1 MDENK
6 TTITEDEEIKE
17 AEDTAEEAVTD
28 EQIPTQEISEEASE
42 ETTEE
47 ASEETPAETSEDD
60 TPSGNEKKSPKKA
73 LAALFICAAVIILC
87 AAVILAVGLLPQYT
101 EAGDSVSVRADK
113 LPLISELYTVD
124 SDLTAIDTGTVGTHK
139 VKLLL
144 FGKIP
149 LNTSVIVRDT
159 TPPDVY
165 LFDEVLIPRGTLP
178 SPTDFIRSVN
188 DSTSVQCEFAS
199 VPDTAADGSV
209 EIIATDEGKNEVT
222 VTGYYRVSD
231 TLTDRS
237 FEHGITPDFMKARLT
252 SLFGIDALDLT
263 GVNFDTCGSYRAW
276 GYLDG
281 MRCAIGVNINDT
293 TPPLATVHSFDLL
306 SGQSVDI
313 NEIVTDVEDISEVNI
328 KCVPDLDFS
337 KIGHTAYEIILEDE
351 YGNNSS
357 YTANINVHG
366 VKSGIV
372 VEAGT
377 SADEFAD
384 TLSIVFG
391 TGDGFPR
398 LPVNFDPKRLDIG
411 THETELVGKYSNIP
425 FEITVEDTIPP
436 EFSLRR
442 LTVYIGTMPSPEDL
456 VVECKDATD
465 VSFEFEYTPDVSRP
479 GSLLVSIIATDSA
492 GNTATRSTALKVS
505 EDNVPPV
512 IYGVKAITAYEGDT
526 VSFRSGVYA
535 IDDKDGRLTV
545 KADTSAVN
553 IYAPGTYYVTY
564 TASDAEGNTASDT
577 APVTIK
583 SVTAEAVNEK
593 ADKVL
598 SGIIT
603 PSMSETEKARAIYD
617 WCRKNLKY
625 STITS
630 YLMGY
635 FNKAAYSG
643 FTKHYGNCYTYYAVA
658 SSLLTRAGIENT
670 VIQRNDPKNPHYW
683 NLVKVGGSWYHLD
696 TCPQPAPHKL
706 EVFLL
711 TDSQLK
717 TFTLDYYYKFAA
729 GVYPATP

>member
-6 TTITEDEEIKE
+6 TTV
-17 AEDTAEEAVTD
+17 AEE
-28 EQIPTQEISEEASE
+28 EK
-42 ETTEE
+42 ET
-47 ASEETPAETSEDD
+47 ETPAAEAAPEEQVASGEDSEDASSEIPKGTDEETDEETSEDNTSTED
-60 TPSGNEKKSPKKA
+60 EKKPHKKA
-73 LAALFICAAVIILC
+73 FWALIICAAVIILC
-87 AAVILAVGLLPQYT
+87 AAVILGAGLIPQYT
-101 EAGDSVSVRADK
+101 EAGDSVTLRAEK
-113 LPLISELYTVD
+113 LPLISDLYTVD

-149 LNTSVIVRDT
+149 LNATVTVRDT
-159 TPPDVY
+159 TPPSVF
-165 LFDEVLIPRGTLP
+165 LFEEVLIPRNTLP
-178 SPTDFIRSVN
+178 SPSDFIRSVK
-188 DSTSVQCEFAS
+188 DSTAVQCEFSSA
-199 VPDTAADGSV
+199 PDTAADGSV
-209 EIIATDEGKNEVT
+209 EIIVTDEGKNEVT
-222 VTGYYRVSD
+222 VTGRYRVSD

-237 FEHGITPDFMKARLT
+237 FEHGITSDFVAARLT
-252 SLFGIDALDLT
+252 SLFEIDALDLT
-263 GVNFDTCGSYRAW
+263 GVDFNTCGSYRAW
-276 GYLDG
+276 GYFDG
-281 MRCAIGVNINDT
+281 MRCAIGVNIDDT
-293 TPPLATVHSFDLL
+293 TPPLASVHSFDLL
-306 SGQSVDI
+306 LGQSVDVS
-313 NEIVTDVEDISEVNI
+313 EIITDIEDISKVSV
-328 KCVPDLDFS
+328 KSVPELDFS
-337 KIGHTAYEIILEDE
+337 KIGHTAYEMLLEDE
-351 YGNNSS
+351 YGNTSS
-357 YTANINVHG
+357 YTANINVHD

-377 SADEFAD
+377 SAEEFAD
-384 TLSIVFG
+384 TVSILFG
-391 TGDGFPR
+391 TGDGFPW
-398 LPVNFDPKRLDIG
+398 LPGNFDPKRLDIG
-411 THETELVGKYSNIP
+411 TYKTELLGKYSLIP

-436 EFSLRR
+436 EFSLRK
-442 LTVYIGTMPSPEDL
+442 LTVYIGTVPSPEDL

-465 VSFEFEYTPDVSRP
+465 VSYEFEYTPDVSKP
-479 GSLLVSIIATDSA
+479 GSLLVTVIATDAA

-526 VSFRSGVYA
+526 VSFKSGVYA
-535 IDDKDGRLTV
+535 VDDKDGRLSV

-564 TASDAEGNTASDT
+564 TVSDAEGNTASAT

-583 SVTAEAVNEK
+583 SVTAEAVNER

-598 SGIIT
+598 AEIIT
-603 PSMSETEKARAIYD
+603 PYMNETEKARAIYD

-658 SSLLTRAGIENT
+658 SALLTRVGIENT

-683 NLVKVGGSWYHLD
+683 NLVKIGGSWYHLD
-696 TCPQPAPHKL
+696 TCPQPSPHKL